1 MNVTYSVS
9 RVSSLNV
16 TNKTFRQGQESL
28 STRKLKKLQITRTST
43 KDFPELLIINNLP
56 ILWLFSDGS
65 A

>member
-1 MNVTYSVS
+1 MNVTCRVS
-9 RVSSLNV
+9 RVSSLNA

>member
-1 MNVTYSVS
+1 M
-9 RVSSLNV
+9 SSLNA

>member
-1 MNVTYSVS
+1 M
-9 RVSSLNV
+9 SSLNA

-56 ILWLFSDGS
+56 ILWLFLTVPRR
-65 A
+65 

>member
-1 MNVTYSVS
+1 MNVTYRVS
-9 RVSSLNV
+9 RVSSLNA